1 MGLAGLLVA
10 HWTGGAERTGLMRF
24 MEWSSP
30 KHNVKK
36 IDGVEV
42 ECGVEFVEWS

>member
-1 MGLAGLLVA
+1 
-10 HWTGGAERTGLMRF
+10 MRF

-42 ECGVEFVEWS
+42 ECGVEFVEWSLFFLEWSAPKQALNLN